1 MLPCELCNSTTEIL
15 TSQTYHYLECGLD
28 NVYLE
33 NIETRVCKSCGNIS
47 ARIPR
52 ITQLHNTIALAL
64 AFKDSPL
71 TGKEV
76 RFLRKRLNF
85 KLTDWAK
92 LLRVAD
98 TTLSKWE
105 NGEREIGSQSDS
117 LIRLLYLQIFQE
129 REGKLIDDSIVNKLS
144 FIKESPNNYK
154 LIVNLNPSF
163 SYRFAA

>member
-1 MLPCELCNSTTEIL
+1 MYNLKSKHLGKNKILPCELCNSTTEIL
-15 TSQTYHYLECGLD
+15 TNQTYHYLECGLD

-33 NIETRVCKSCGNIS
+33 NIETRVCKFCGNTT

-85 KLTDWAK
+85 KLSDWVK
-92 LLRVAD
+92 L
-98 TTLSKWE
+98 
-105 NGEREIGSQSDS
+105 
-117 LIRLLYLQIFQE
+117 
-129 REGKLIDDSIVNKLS
+129 
-144 FIKESPNNYK
+144 
-154 LIVNLNPSF
+154 
-163 SYRFAA
+163 

>member
-1 MLPCELCNSTTEIL
+1 MLPCDICHSKTEIL
-15 TSQTYHYLECGLD
+15 TNQTYHYLECGLD

-33 NIETRVCKSCGNIS
+33 AIETRVCKSCGATT

-52 ITQLHNTIALAL
+52 ITHLHNTIALAIAL
-64 AFKDSPL
+64 KDTPL
-71 TGKEV
+71 SGKEV

-85 KLTDWAK
+85 KLSEWAK

-129 REGKLIDDSIVNKLS
+129 REGKLIDDPISSKLA
-144 FIKESPNNYK
+144 FIKEMPTNNK
-154 LIVNLNPSF
+154 LIIIVTPSIT
-163 SYRFAA
+163 YRFAA

>member
-1 MLPCELCNSTTEIL
+1 M
-15 TSQTYHYLECGLD
+15 
-28 NVYLE
+28 
-33 NIETRVCKSCGNIS
+33 
-47 ARIPR
+47 
-52 ITQLHNTIALAL
+52 
-64 AFKDSPL
+64 
-71 TGKEV
+71 
-76 RFLRKRLNF
+76 NF
-85 KLTDWAK
+85 KLSDWAK

-129 REGKLIDDSIVNKLS
+129 REGKLIDDSIVTKLS
-144 FIKESPNNYK
+144 FIKESSNNYK